1 MNTEDAFTPEQMT
14 AVVGALH
21 NASMEKWIGAGMICI
36 IGAVVIK
43 IVMQALNRLVAKLPL
58 DKAMLGFLTAAARI
72 VMVIV
77 LATMV
82 AGQLNVPITS
92 LVALLSLFAL
102 AVSLSVQDV
111 LANVVS
117 GMVILIAKPFVAGNF
132 ISTQNAEGTV
142 ERIGLMYTHLVT
154 ADNKAVMIPNKEIST
169 ERIINYT
176 AKDYRRVDVKLCIGS
191 EIDTDAVLDALAA
204 ACGGV
209 FLAAMLLL
217 PSCGVQ
223 HTADPVQ
230 DFQAQL
236 TERAAP
242 FVGSGK
248 EEPRDLM
255 PDSIQYGHFSS
266 PSSDEQ
272 IGRAHV

>member
-1 MNTEDAFTPEQMT
+1 M
-14 AVVGALH
+14 
-21 NASMEKWIGAGMICI
+21 GMIHP
-36 IGAVVIK
+36 A
-43 IVMQALNRLVAKLPL
+43 P
-58 DKAMLGFLTAAARI
+58 
-72 VMVIV
+72 
-77 LATMV
+77 
-82 AGQLNVPITS
+82 
-92 LVALLSLFAL
+92 
-102 AVSLSVQDV
+102 
-111 LANVVS
+111 
-117 GMVILIAKPFVAGNF
+117 
-132 ISTQNAEGTV
+132 
-142 ERIGLMYTHLVT
+142 
-154 ADNKAVMIPNKEIST
+154 
-169 ERIINYT
+169 
-176 AKDYRRVDVKLCIGS
+176 RRC
-191 EIDTDAVLDALAA
+191 LAA

-266 PSSDEQ
+266 PSSDELCALFKYTSLVHSEGLDRTLAVVYDTEDLSVVASHEFVADQVQLQFLPAKDGRDYVLYLGTVTYQNISTYDLQLFQ
-272 IGRAHV
+272 IGNSAWEPVSADLPQSEDGAYSLTDRAILRLNGDHTYTSYVWDREAERFIYVWDREAEYFIKNG